1 MANNLKDRTGEINK
15 NINGQLMKIIKYNN
29 YSDIVVEFDDK
40 YKTIVKCQYGMFKNG
55 KLGNPN
61 DNTVYNIGRLG
72 QGKYKSKFNKKQ
84 TIQYQ
89 YWFDMMKRCYS
100 KEYHKRFPT
109 YKGCTVCEEWHNFQ
123 NFGKWFDD
131 NFYTIDGEKIC
142 LDKDILVKGN
152 KIYSP
157 ETCIFVPE
165 RINVLFTKNN
175 KIRGKYPI
183 GVSLGNNKKYRA
195 TINIF
200 DFVNNKK
207 QSKHLGYFDNIEEAF
222 NIYKKSKE
230 NNIKR
235 TADYYKNIIPQKLY
249 EAMYSWEVNIND

>member
-61 DNTVYNIGRLG
+61 DNTVYNIRRLG
-72 QGKYKSKFNKKQ
+72 QGKYKSKINKKQ

-89 YWFDMMKRCYS
+89 YWFDMMRRCYS
-100 KEYHKRFPT
+100 KEFHKRSPT

-131 NFYTIDGEKIC
+131 NFYTIDGERIC
-142 LDKDILVKGN
+142 LDKDILFKGN

-157 ETCIFVPE
+157 ETCVFVAKN
-165 RINVLFTKNN
+165 INTLFTKHN
-175 KIRGKYPI
+175 KARGKYPI
-183 GVSLGNNKKYRA
+183 GIYFNKNAKKFMAKCR
-195 TINIF
+195 IF
-200 DFVNNKK
+200 YNGKSQQKN
-207 QSKHLGYFDNIEEAF
+207 LGYYNTPEEAF
-222 NIYKKSKE
+222 NVYKTFKE
-230 NNIKR
+230 NYIKQV
-235 TADYYKNIIPQKLY
+235 ADEYKDKIPDKLY
-249 EAMYSWEVNIND
+249 KAMYNYEVEITD